1 MKLFQVKTQP
11 LGVERVQEF
20 LQENYVCIGYIG
32 VGDLENAGKE
42 EIRKRLVLAGS
53 AEGAELDAALDNLLV
68 FVQDMQDGDY
78 VLIAD
83 EEWAYLGDLGD
94 YFYMDA
100 YDSAEDGRCHR
111 RGVTWLK
118 SVPLAMLHH
127 TLREWLTEEAVVS
140 QYTGILPGAR
150 LDLWITESTTDCLVS
165 VAKTAGN
172 VDDELVAEALAVL
185 KAALQSEDAER
196 RERAAIAIL
205 QYAK

>member
-1 MKLFQVKTQP
+1 MKLFQVKTEP

-20 LQENYVCIGYIG
+20 LEDNYVCIGYTG

-42 EIRKRLVLAGS
+42 EMRKRLVLTGTP
-53 AEGAELDAALDNLLV
+53 EGAELDAALDHLQI
-68 FVQDMQDGDY
+68 FVHDMQDGDY
-78 VLIAD
+78 VLITD

-94 YFYMDA
+94 YFYADT

-127 TLREWLTEEAVVS
+127 TLREWLTEAAVVS

-150 LDLWITESTTDCLVS
+150 LDLWITESTTEGLVS
-165 VAKTAGN
+165 GKIGYVE
-172 VDDELVAEALAVL
+172 DELVAEALTVL

>member
-1 MKLFQVKTQP
+1 MKLFQVKTEP

-20 LQENYVCIGYIG
+20 LEDNYVCIGYTG
-32 VGDLENAGKE
+32 VGDLEYAGKE
-42 EIRKRLVLAGS
+42 EMRKRLILAGTG
-53 AEGAELDAALDNLLV
+53 EGAELDAALDHLQI
-68 FVQDMQDGDY
+68 FVHDMQDGDY

-94 YFYMDA
+94 YFYA
-100 YDSAEDGRCHR
+100 GTFDSAEDGRCHR

-127 TLREWLTEEAVVS
+127 TLREWLTEAEVIS
-140 QYTGILPGAR
+140 QYTGTLPGAR
-150 LDLWITESTTDCLVS
+150 LDLWITESTTESLVS
-165 VAKTAGN
+165 AKTAGK
-172 VDDELVAEALAVL
+172 VDDEMVAEALAVL